1 MARKLRGLLL
11 LFAVLL
17 VGCDHATK
25 LAAHTVLQGRT
36 VDVVPGVLDL
46 RYAENHDTAFSLT
59 SGLHSPLKGV
69 FLTALAVV
77 GVVFVAL
84 LWWRR
89 RGAPRAQ
96 QVGYAM
102 LLAGAAGNV
111 LDRIAR
117 GFVIDFIHL
126 HYWPV
131 FNVADV
137 LIVAGIVWLALWRH
151 PDRGA
156 RPPQSNF
163 TRPKRELL

>member
-1 MARKLRGLLL
+1 MARRLRGLLL

-36 VDVVPGVLDL
+36 LDVVPGVLDL

-59 SGLHSPLKGV
+59 HGLHSPYKAA
-69 FLTALAVV
+69 FLTVLAVL
-77 GVVFVAL
+77 GVRAVAL
-84 LWWRR
+84 FWWRR
-89 RGAPRAQ
+89 RETSRAQ

-102 LLAGAAGNV
+102 LLAGAVGNV
-111 LDRIAR
+111 ADRLAR

-126 HYWPV
+126 RCWPV

-137 LIVAGIVWLALWRH
+137 LIVAGIAWLGLLTLTRTS
-151 PDRGA
+151 RA
-156 RPPQSNF
+156 RSESSCGNSP
-163 TRPKRELL
+163 RA

>member
-11 LFAVLL
+11 LFAVML

-59 SGLHSPLKGV
+59 YGLHSPYKGAL
-69 FLTALAVV
+69 LTVLAVV
-77 GVVFVAL
+77 GVLAVAL

-89 RGAPRAQ
+89 REASRAE

-102 LLAGAAGNV
+102 LLAGAVGNV
-111 LDRIAR
+111 VDRVAR

-126 HYWPV
+126 RYWPV

-137 LIVAGIVWLALWRH
+137 LIVAGVAWLGLLHVTRTS
-151 PDRGA
+151 RA
-156 RPPQSNF
+156 RSASSCGNSPPS
-163 TRPKRELL
+163 

>member
-1 MARKLRGLLL
+1 MARRLRGLLL

-59 SGLHSPLKGV
+59 HGLHSPYKAA
-69 FLTALAVV
+69 FLTALAVL
-77 GVVFVAL
+77 GVIAVAL

-89 RGAPRAQ
+89 RGTSRAQ

-102 LLAGAAGNV
+102 LLAGAVGNV
-111 LDRIAR
+111 ADRLVR

-126 HYWPV
+126 SYWPV

-137 LIVAGIVWLALWRH
+137 LIVAGIVWLALWSYR
-151 PDRGA
+151 RRQALRAVG
-156 RPPQSNF
+156 RPGTPG
-163 TRPKRELL
+163 

>member
-1 MARKLRGLLL
+1 MARKLRGLLI

-25 LAAHTVLQGRT
+25 LAARSVLQGRT

-59 SGLHSPLKGV
+59 YALHSPHKGAL
-69 FLTALAVV
+69 LTALAVV
-77 GVVFVAL
+77 GVLAVAL

-89 RGAPRAQ
+89 RGSSRAA

-102 LLAGAAGNV
+102 LLAGAVGNV

-117 GFVIDFIHL
+117 GFVIDFIHVR
-126 HYWPV
+126 YWPV
-131 FNVADV
+131 FNVADA
-137 LIVAGIVWLALWRH
+137 LIVVGVVWLALVSRTS
-151 PDRGA
+151 RGQNA
-156 RPPQSNF
+156 SSCENSPRA
-163 TRPKRELL
+163 